1 MPPKAVLVVN
11 ILATV
16 IILELLGTQ
25 GNINIAKLSK
35 YIVEWYREVIT

>member
-16 IILELLGTQ
+16 IILKLLGMQNNT
-25 GNINIAKLSK
+25 NIAKSSK
-35 YIVEWYREVIT
+35 QLMK